1 MSEIKHL
8 LPQVDRYFKA
18 NLHTHTDISDGRFSP
33 EETKELYK
41 SRGYQIVA
49 FTDHDVCIAHPELED
64 PDFLPLT
71 SYELEFNESGKPK
84 TILKT
89 YHLCFIAK
97 DKNNRWQSFDPNYC
111 KGNRLKYKDQVVCDG
126 YEAHDYSL
134 EKVNKVIADANAK
147 GFLVT
152 YNHPSWSLQDYT
164 DYIGLKGLWAM
175 EVYNHECN
183 CIGQD
188 DNNSRVYQDLLRQGN
203 RLFAVATDDFHQM
216 PYGQRIAGGWV
227 MVGAKELT
235 YASVIEAL
243 EKGAFY
249 ASTGP
254 EIQELSLEGTKL
266 KIRCSDAKHI
276 MIFSHC
282 RQSSLIV
289 PTEDAATVQ
298 EAEIDLAGWIDNWN
312 ENDQQEKAFIR
323 IIVTGTDGQKAYTRA
338 YWYNELV

>member
-1 MSEIKHL
+1 MAEIKYL
-8 LPQVDRYFKA
+8 LPPVDRYFKA
-18 NLHTHTDISDGRFSP
+18 NLHTHTTVSDGRFSP

-41 SRGYQIVA
+41 SRGDQIVA

-71 SYELEFNESGKPK
+71 SYELEFTESGKAYPYR
-84 TILKT
+84 KT

-111 KGNRLKYKDQVVCDG
+111 KGNRLKYMDQVVSDG
-126 YEAHDYSL
+126 CEEHNYSL

-152 YNHPSWSLQDYT
+152 YNHPTWSLQDYS

-175 EVYNHECN
+175 EIYNHECN

-188 DNNSRVYQDLLRQGN
+188 DSNSRVYQDLLRQGN
-203 RLFAVATDDFHQM
+203 RLFTVATDDFHRLPH
-216 PYGQRIAGGWV
+216 PYSIAGGWI
-227 MVGAKELT
+227 MLGAEALT
-235 YASVIEAL
+235 YESVIAAL
-243 EKGAFY
+243 EKGEFY

-266 KIRCSDAKHI
+266 KIRTSDAKHI
-276 MIFSHC
+276 MIFTHG
-282 RQSSLIV
+282 RQSSLML
-289 PTEDAATVQ
+289 PKPEESSLC
-298 EAEIDLAGWIDNWN
+298 EAEIDLAGWIDSWK
-312 ENDQQEKAFIR
+312 ENDQQDKAFIR
-323 IIVTGTDGQKAYTRA
+323 IIVTGVDGQKAYTSA
-338 YWYNELV
+338 YWYDELV